1 MTAKT
6 KLFTVFSAAISNRL
20 KAIAALPLITHVPT
34 KEISASVTAM
44 CMPK

>member
-6 KLFTVFSAAISNRL
+6 KLFTVFSAAISSRL
-20 KAIAALPLITHVPT
+20 KAMVALPLITQAPT
-34 KEISASVTAM
+34 KEISASVTEM

>member
-20 KAIAALPLITHVPT
+20 KAMVAFPLITHAPT
-34 KEISASVTAM
+34 KEISASVTEM